1 MKTAHSSIPSSPIPS
16 SPTSSAVPSL
26 QSRVVSRSPVYYG
39 WVILFAGTFGMI
51 MTTPG
56 QTVGVSVFLDKIIA
70 DLGLSRSA
78 VSLLYTLGTLVG
90 SFSLPFIGR
99 FIDRRGPRVAVVVI
113 AALFALACVWM
124 GLVGSLVGLLLG
136 FMLIRG
142 LGQGALG
149 LVSIHVINI
158 WFVRRRGLSV
168 GLAGVGVALAMAFF
182 PSLIEGLIGTF
193 GWRGAYMLLGALVAV
208 TILPVGALLFRGHP
222 ERYGLE
228 PDGKVKQGAPAE
240 AVFTAAEARR
250 TVTFWLFALG
260 GFSVAA
266 LSTGLIFHHYSIMA
280 AGGLDRVAAAT
291 VFIPLGFMAAGAN
304 LTTGFLMDRLPP
316 RFLLSVSLAFLC
328 AALALAT
335 HVSSPLIILAYGSLL
350 GLMQGMS
357 NAIQASV
364 YAHYFGRKH
373 IGSIKGFTST
383 VGVAGASVGPLLFAL
398 GESAFG
404 GYGLVLLLSALLP
417 LALAL
422 AAPFTRPPQG
432 ALR

>member
-1 MKTAHSSIPSSPIPS
+1 
-16 SPTSSAVPSL
+16 
-26 QSRVVSRSPVYYG
+26 
-39 WVILFAGTFGMI
+39 MI

-70 DLGLSRSA
+70 DLGVSRAA
-78 VSLLYTLGTLVG
+78 VSLLYTLGTLAG
-90 SFSLPFIGR
+90 SFSLPFVGR
-99 FIDRRGPRVAVVVI
+99 FIDWRGPRVAVVII

-124 GLVGSLVGLLLG
+124 GFVGSLAGLLVG
-136 FMLIRG
+136 FVLIRG

-168 GLAGVGVALAMAFF
+168 GLAGVGVALATAFF
-182 PSLIEGLIGTF
+182 PSLIEGLIGAF
-193 GWRGAYMLLGALVAV
+193 GWRGAYMMLGALVAV

-222 ERYGLE
+222 ERYGLV
-228 PDGKVKQGAPAE
+228 PDGRAERDAPAE

-291 VFIPLGFMAAGAN
+291 VFIPFGFVAAGAN

-316 RFLLSVSLAFLC
+316 RFLLSTSLAFLC

-335 HVSSPLIILAYGSLL
+335 HVSSPAIILAYGGLL
-350 GLMQGMS
+350 GLVQGMS
-357 NAIQASV
+357 SAVQASRLRTLFRAQAYRLDQGLHRDGNGCRDLV
-364 YAHYFGRKH
+364 RTAALRAGR
-373 IGSIKGFTST
+373 GC
-383 VGVAGASVGPLLFAL
+383 VR
-398 GESAFG
+398 
-404 GYGLVLLLSALLP
+404 GLRLRF
-417 LALAL
+417 
-422 AAPFTRPPQG
+422 APFGAPSLGDCAGR
-432 ALR
+432 ALRPASAGGAALSVYVDAGRPR